1 MGAIILCP
9 RGSGIGLC
17 WGRSRSPGPASA
29 RAAADPRMPRR
40 ETMEERAAPMLPET
54 TAVRL
59 RTQLD
64 VLPLLL
70 AATAGD
76 GGVDEAAAE
85 RRPAPGK
92 WSAREQLAHLARHHE
107 VTGERLRRILAEPEP
122 ALPRYRAEDDP
133 EWPRWAALP
142 LATITGRLAA
152 LRAELVAAVAAIP
165 PADLAPARR
174 PPGAG
179 GDADPSLARVLPAP
193 RGASPLRDPA
203 TGAAADRQPAGERGP
218 HSGAM
223 ELASG
228 P

>member
-1 MGAIILCP
+1 
-9 RGSGIGLC
+9 
-17 WGRSRSPGPASA
+17 
-29 RAAADPRMPRR
+29 
-40 ETMEERAAPMLPET
+40 MLPET

-64 VLPLLL
+64 VLPLIL
-70 AATAGD
+70 AGAAGD
-76 GGVDEAAAE
+76 GGLDEAAAE

-142 LATITGRLAA
+142 LGTITGLLAA

-165 PADLAPARR
+165 PADLARR
-174 PPGAG
+174 GVHP
-179 GDADPSLARVLPAP
+179 VL
-193 RGASPLRDPA
+193 
-203 TGAAADRQPAGERGP
+203 
-218 HSGAM
+218 GAM
-223 ELASG
+223 PIPLWLEFFLLHEAHHLFVTMQLVRTAPTG
-228 P
+228 G